1 MARNNSAAP
10 IPTAEERPVGR
21 AEETTMRVVLVVA
34 VLALAGCNMTVQAGG
49 CGPGN
54 CTGCCTSSGQCVS
67 GIEPGACG
75 SVGATCTNCA
85 LSGMTCQL
93 GQCIQSSFGAGGGG
107 VAPTGGGSTG
117 ACGPGTCAGC
127 CFNGVCE
134 LGVFDDECGTAGE
147 VCRSCGESSCSA
159 LPKGASGEPR
169 GGRCLGGAGGGGAA
183 SCSPATCPTGCCQ
196 EGVCLEG
203 TGDGACGRGGGA
215 CASCQGGTTCVG
227 GVCLGG
233 SGGGA
238 ATGGGFGGG
247 ATTGGGFGGG
257 GFGGGATTGGGFGG
271 GGFAGGGATTGGG
284 FGGGG
289 FAGGGATTGGG
300 FGGGGF
306 AGGGATTGGGFG
318 GGGFAG
324 GGATTGGG
332 FGGGGFAGGGATTGG
347 GLAGGSST
355 GGGFAGG
362 SAGGVVSGTGETCAT
377 AVLLTSPG
385 SRSGTLSGFVDDY
398 GAGSG
403 CVGTSGPDRVYRLQ
417 VGTAARV
424 SVTVTPTSSWDVSVS
439 ATVGQVARCDGA
451 PRVCDA
457 SANAQAAGNAE
468 TIDVATAPGDDVFVV
483 VDSSSTSVGG
493 FTLSW
498 SIQPLTTGDRC
509 EAPFPLQS
517 GVARSDTTFGFTND
531 YTAGTSCASLGRLG
545 ADVVYAVQVG
555 PGQGLDVTVTP
566 QGAMLDTSISIATS
580 ITSCAR
586 QCVTGANTG
595 AAGAPDVA
603 FWNNV
608 SGSTVTAYV
617 IVDSS
622 QGSSAGPFS
631 ITATVGAQVTCNP
644 SRCPTGCCQNNQC
657 VVGSEDSACGQQG
670 NACQVCGQYQQ
681 CQNAVCTDAP
691 RPTGAPCTMNTQC
704 YGGTLSSPV
713 CRASWPSGGYCSSS
727 CLFDGFDCGGL
738 PLIAPGWCVSNVCL
752 EKCSSPGAGQSTCRT
767 GYVCDFSAGAGS
779 QGVCLPRC
787 QSIPC
792 GSGQTCQPSGYCR

>member
-1 MARNNSAAP
+1 
-10 IPTAEERPVGR
+10 
-21 AEETTMRVVLVVA
+21 MRVVMVVT
-34 VLALAGCNMTVQAGG
+34 VLAMAGCNATVQAGG

-54 CTGCCTSSGQCVS
+54 CTGCCTSAGQCVS
-67 GIEPGACG
+67 GIEPGSCG
-75 SVGATCTNCA
+75 SVGAACTNCT

-93 GQCIQSSFGAGGGG
+93 GACIQSTFG
-107 VAPTGGGSTG
+107 VGGGSAGVGGGSAG
-117 ACGPGTCAGC
+117 ACGRDTCAGC
-127 CFNGVCE
+127 CLDGVCQ
-134 LGVFDDECGTAGE
+134 LGVFDSECGTGGE
-147 VCRSCGESSCSA
+147 TCRGCNEARCSA
-159 LPKGASGEPR
+159 LPKGSDGAPR
-169 GGRCLGGAGGGGAA
+169 GGRCLGGTGGGSA
-183 SCSPATCPTGCCQ
+183 SCSRENCPTGCCV
-196 EGVCLEG
+196 EGVCQSG
-203 TGDGACGRGGGA
+203 TVDFACGRGGDECVVCEQGA
-215 CASCQGGTTCVG
+215 MCVAGMCQG
-227 GVCLGG
+227 
-233 SGGGA
+233 SAGGGA
-238 ATGGGFGGG
+238 AG
-247 ATTGGGFGGG
+247 AGGG
-257 GFGGGATTGGGFGG
+257 GIATG
-271 GGFAGGGATTGGG
+271 GGFAGGIAT
-284 FGGGG
+284 GGG
-289 FAGGGATTGGG
+289 FAGGSTT
-300 FGGGGF
+300 GGGF
-306 AGGGATTGGGFG
+306 AGGSTT

-324 GGATTGGG
+324 GSTT
-332 FGGGGFAGGGATTGG
+332 GGGFAGGSATGGGFAGGSTTGG
-347 GLAGGSST
+347 GFAGGSTT

-417 VGTAARV
+417 VGSAARV
-424 SVTVTPTSSWDVSVS
+424 SVTVTPSSSWDVSVS

-451 PRVCDA
+451 PRLCDA
-457 SANAQAAGNAE
+457 SANAQAAGAAE
-468 TIDVATAPGDDVFVV
+468 TIDVATASGDDVFVV
-483 VDSSSTSVGG
+483 VDSSSTSVGA

-498 SIQPLTTGDRC
+498 SIQPLTIGDRC

-517 GVARSDTTFGFTND
+517 GVARNDSTFGFTND

-580 ITSCAR
+580 VPSCAR

-631 ITATVGAQVTCNP
+631 IAATVGAQVTCNP
-644 SRCPTGCCQNNQC
+644 ARCPTGCCQSNQC
-657 VVGSEDSACGQQG
+657 VVGSEDTACGQQG

-691 RPTGAPCTMNTQC
+691 RPTGAPCSMNSQC
-704 YGGTLSSPV
+704 YGGTLASPV
-713 CRASWPSGGYCSSS
+713 CRTTWPSGGYCSST

-738 PLIAPGWCVSNVCL
+738 PIIGPGWCVSNVCL
-752 EKCSSPGAGQSTCRT
+752 EKCSSPGAGQSTCRS

-787 QSIPC
+787 QSLPC
-792 GSGQTCQPSGYCR
+792 GTGQTCQPSGYCR